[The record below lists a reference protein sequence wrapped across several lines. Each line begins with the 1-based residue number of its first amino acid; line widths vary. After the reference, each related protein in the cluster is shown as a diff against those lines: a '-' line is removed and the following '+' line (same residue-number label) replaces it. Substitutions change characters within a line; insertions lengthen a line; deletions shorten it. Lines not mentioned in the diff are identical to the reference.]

1 MKLINQLQR
10 YYHTVK
16 YFRLRQITS
25 RFSFLLQR
33 PFYRRFARLINWLY
47 EMPLRPFVRYAGLRL
62 HSLTDKK
69 TRHVPTKS
77 MRWLKG
83 LDKCSRLFLSNEASK
98 AYEKTVKALLFNTFK
113 FLNTEIQ
120 FGSQID
126 WQTLQASK
134 LWRYNLHY
142 FDYARDLGLFYLS
155 TGNVIASPDKI
166 GTKQSDEAY
175 EKFKSFAQDWI
186 ERNKI
191 GQSEGWEAYPTSLRM
206 VNWIFAFHIFAK
218 EIKSEP
224 EFHEQFLR
232 SLFKHALFLERNL
245 EYHICGNHLI
255 KNGKALVFAS
265 LFFRG
270 RDADRWY
277 KKGTSLLWK
286 ELQEQI
292 LADGGHFE
300 RSPMYHLIV
309 LQDYLEIYLLL
320 RDNNRDVPSYVEDK
334 IKSMLEFLVKIL
346 QPDGNIPLLN
356 DSAFGIAANPQTLLA
371 IGNTLFGQFWA
382 DSKQASFALD
392 SSGYYVMRD
401 KSGEKYLI
409 VDCGKICP
417 DYLPPH
423 AHADTLS
430 YELSLGNERIIID
443 SGVYEYASGKWRDF
457 YRSTHAHN
465 TVVVDGLNQSDVWGA
480 FRAGRRAFP
489 TEVKWIVKDD
499 ITFFEGGHDGY
510 LRQMGILHKR
520 KIFFVDN
527 DFWLIFDELDG
538 IGIHTVEEYL
548 HFHPEIKVT
557 CGDAIVA
564 RKSKRQLL
572 QIIPF
577 GKPDIQLLQGE
588 LEPIQGWY
596 SQEFGKKEPNPVL
609 LLRYETKLPVRIGYA
624 LFPMDVDEFS
634 IDSLFENGQLNVKL
648 NGTSYRIEL
657 VDNNI
662 TLQKENNV

>member
-16 YFRLRQITS
+16 YFRLRQIMS
-25 RFSFLLQR
+25 RFRFLLRR
-33 PFYRRFARLINWLY
+33 PFYRRFARLVNWLY
-47 EMPLRPFVRYAGLRL
+47 
-62 HSLTDKK
+62 DKK
-69 TRHVPTKS
+69 TRHVSTKS
-77 MRWLKG
+77 AHLLKG
-83 LDKCSRLFLSNEASK
+83 LNECIRGIN
-98 AYEKTVKALLFNTFK
+98 YETTAKALLSNTFR
-113 FLNTEIQ
+113 FLNTEIR
-120 FGSQID
+120 FDSQID
-126 WQTLQASK
+126 WQTSQASK

-155 TGNVIASPDKI
+155 TGCDAWIECEAYRN
-166 GTKQSDEAY
+166 QAY
-175 EKFKSFAQDWI
+175 EKFKSLTQDWI

-218 EIKSEP
+218 EIESDP
-224 EFHEQFLR
+224 EFHEQLLR

-245 EYHICGNHLI
+245 EYHICGNHLV
-255 KNGKALVFAS
+255 KNGKALAFAG
-265 LFFRG
+265 LFFKG
-270 RDADRWY
+270 READRWY
-277 KKGTSLLWK
+277 KKGTSLLWN

-334 IKSMLEFLVKIL
+334 IKSMLDFLVKIL

-382 DSKQASFALD
+382 DSEQASFALD

-401 KSGEKYLI
+401 KSDEKYLI

-430 YELSLGNERIIID
+430 YELSLGNERIIVD
-443 SGVYEYASGKWRDF
+443 SGVYEYTSGKWRDF

-465 TVVVDGLNQSDVWGA
+465 TVVVDGLNQSDVWGS

-520 KIFFVDN
+520 KIFFMDN

-538 IGIHTVEEYL
+538 AGTHTVEEYL
-548 HFHPEIKVT
+548 HFHPEIEVT

-564 RKSKRQLL
+564 RKSKRRLL

-577 GKPDIQLLQGE
+577 GEPEILLLQGE
-588 LEPIQGWY
+588 LESIQGWY
-596 SQEFGKKEPNPVL
+596 SPEFGKKEPNPVL
-609 LLRYETKLPVRIGYA
+609 LLRYETNLPVRIGYG
-624 LFPMDVDEFS
+624 LFPIPVDEFS
-634 IDSLFENGQLNVKL
+634 IDSSFESGQLKLKL
-648 NGTSYRIEL
+648 NGISYRIEL
-657 VDNNI
+657 VDNDI
-662 TLQKENNV
+662 ILQKENNV